1 MLLTL
6 ALSAA
11 GCVLLF
17 LGIWGVT
24 VTMPTALLARNFP
37 EDVQERLRPRLERLP
52 MSPKRVLGWI
62 ILALFV
68 AGYIALFVIGGIDG
82 MRCGFTF
89 GRYFL
94 RFFAIGAVIKAFDI
108 LALDWFLLTKTHF
121 FQHYFPETEGC
132 AGWQDFGYNRKQQMR
147 QCVMIVMGSAVMA
160 WIFTLL

>member
-1 MLLTL
+1 MTVI
-6 ALSAA
+6 LSLA

-24 VTMPTALLARNFP
+24 VTLPTARLAKNFP
-37 EDVQERLRPRLERLP
+37 EDVQERLRPRLESLP
-52 MSPKRVLGWI
+52 MSPKRMLGWI

-68 AGYIALFVIGGIDG
+68 AGYLALFIIGGIDG
-82 MRCGFTF
+82 LKRDFTF
-89 GRYFL
+89 GRFFL
-94 RFFAIGAVIKAFDI
+94 RFLTIGVVIKAFDI

-132 AGWQDFGYNRKQQMR
+132 AGWQDFGYNRRQQAR
-147 QCVMIVMGSAVMA
+147 QCVMIVLGSAVTA